1 MRNFKLIILSVLMMV
16 AICSCESSI
25 NDYQPEEMN
34 STNLATKVDGME
46 ADLCKFMEKVNDLE
60 KEVKNPEK
68 KNDHN
73 LLIVGLALSAFSIV
87 VCGIVCYICYG
98 ISKKIKKLEGDLSNY
113 KAQLNGLAFRETNSA
128 SSNSYT
134 PDPYRQVY
142 SQDGAIKEPESRIL
156 HSEQRLSRDKH
167 QEEAN
172 EKRNE
177 SKPASVHTEYAMHTK
192 TDVFGDVAPSR
203 QEGSLYVIT
212 STQEGKGEFDII
224 SLAKLKNQDGW
235 DKVVD
240 CSGDCRLADATRYEV
255 ESPGLCEKVDGGW
268 KVTGKLKIKIF
279 KK

>member
-1 MRNFKLIILSVLMMV
+1 MRNFGLIIISVLMVV
-16 AICSCESSI
+16 AMGSCESFSEHH
-25 NDYQPEEMN
+25 QPEGKDME
-34 STNLATKVDGME
+34 SLAERVESMDS
-46 ADLCKFMEKVNDLE
+46 DLCKFMDKVNDLE

-68 KNDHN
+68 KNDRN

-87 VCGIVCYICYG
+87 VCGFVCYICYG

-113 KAQLNGLAFRETNSA
+113 KDQLRGLASRKTNEA
-128 SSNSYT
+128 SSKSYT

-142 SQDGAIKEPESRIL
+142 PQDGAIKELERRVQYL
-156 HSEQRLSRDKH
+156 EQSLSRDKH

-172 EKRNE
+172 EKRNG
-177 SKPASVHTEYAMHTK
+177 SKPVSVHTEYAMHTK
-192 TDVFGDVAPSR
+192 TDIFGDVAPSR